1 MAKMTKIIGKRAR
14 VLTALVKGE
23 KLTAK
28 QITSRFKVANPSAT
42 ISDLRRR
49 DHQNV
54 VITRVTTKNGT
65 TTTKYML
72 SVATAMTTATVATMT
87 AKKATSKVA

>member
-1 MAKMTKIIGKRAR
+1 MTKIISKRAR

-23 KLTAK
+23 QLTAK

-49 DHQNV
+49 DKQNV
-54 VITRVTTKNGT
+54 VVTRTTTKNGVT
-65 TTTKYML
+65 TSKYML
-72 SVATAMTTATVATMT
+72 KTVTST
-87 AKKATSKVA
+87 KAKSLSKAV

>member
-49 DHQNV
+49 DGQKV
-54 VITRVTTKNGT
+54 VITRTTAKNGVVT
-65 TTTKYML
+65 SKYML
-72 SVATAMTTATVATMT
+72 SATV
-87 AKKATSKVA
+87 

>member
-1 MAKMTKIIGKRAR
+1 MTKIISKRAR
-14 VLTALVKGE
+14 VLIALAKGE

-49 DHQNV
+49 DSQNV
-54 VITRVTTKNGT
+54 VVTRTTAKNGVTTS
-65 TTTKYML
+65 KYML
-72 SVATAMTTATVATMT
+72 LTVTTNK
-87 AKKATSKVA
+87 AKSLSKAV

>member
-1 MAKMTKIIGKRAR
+1 MTKIISKRAR
-14 VLTALVKGE
+14 VLTALAKGE

-49 DHQNV
+49 DSQNV
-54 VITRVTTKNGT
+54 VVTRTTAKNGVTTS
-65 TTTKYML
+65 KYML
-72 SVATAMTTATVATMT
+72 LTVTTNK
-87 AKKATSKVA
+87 AKSLSKAV

>member
-49 DHQNV
+49 DNQNV
-54 VITRVTTKNGT
+54 VVTRVTTKNGT

-72 SVATAMTTATVATMT
+72 SVATATATAIVTKT
-87 AKKATSKVA
+87 AKKATAKVA